1 MKETLS
7 SLNCAVIIPTYNNG
21 RTIRDVISQVLKYT
35 ADVIVV
41 DDGCTDDTKEILAS
55 FGSTVKHVLTHPENM
70 GKGRALLDGLRLAK
84 SLGFTYAITIDSDGQ
99 HYPSDIPVFIDAIV
113 KEPDSL
119 IVGARNLFADGMAAK
134 STFANRFSNM
144 WFRIE
149 TGIHLFDTQSGFR
162 LYPLRKMN
170 LDNRH
175 YTGGYEFE
183 LETLV
188 FSAWEGINVKNVP
201 VRVLYQSGEDR
212 VSHFKPVR
220 DFARISLVNT
230 CFVSYCLFWRWPKS
244 FFLKYIINAEDSN
257 LKVALAIAV
266 GVFCGIIPIW
276 GFQLIAAIGI
286 AGLFGLSKTIAGVA
300 SNISIPPVAP
310 FIVGGSWWIGHRLMD
325 GWLSRDTA
333 LSVKFGGWAVEYV
346 AGAVVLAAAAAVLA
360 FLLSLLCMKLAGR
373 KR

>member
-1 MKETLS
+1 MKETLA
-7 SLNCAVIIPTYNNG
+7 SLHCTVIIPTYNNG
-21 RTIRDVISQVLKYT
+21 RTIGDVIRQVLEYT

-41 DDGCTDDTKEILAS
+41 DDGCTDNTREILAS
-55 FGSTVKHVLTHPENM
+55 FGSAVRHVITHPVNM
-70 GKGRALLDGLRLAK
+70 GKGQALLDGLRLARK
-84 SLGFTYAITIDSDGQ
+84 LGFTYAITIDSDGQ

-113 KEPDSL
+113 KEPGSL
-119 IVGARNLFADGMAAK
+119 LVGGRNLFADGMAAK

-162 LYPLRKMN
+162 LYPLEKMN

-175 YTGGYEFE
+175 LTGGYEFE

-188 FSAWEGINVKNVP
+188 FSAWEGINVRNVP
-201 VRVLYQSGEDR
+201 IRVLYQSGEDR

-220 DFARISLVNT
+220 DFARISLVNI
-230 CFVSYCLFWRWPKS
+230 CFVSCCLFWRWPKQFVS
-244 FFLKYIINAEDSN
+244 RYIINAEDSN

-300 SNISIPPVAP
+300 SNVSIAPVAP

-325 GWLSRDTA
+325 GWLSADSA
-333 LSVKFGGWAVEYV
+333 LAVKFGGWAVEYV
-346 AGAVVLAAAAAVLA
+346 AGAVVLALAAAALS
-360 FLLSLLCMKLAGR
+360 FLLSLLVMKLAGR